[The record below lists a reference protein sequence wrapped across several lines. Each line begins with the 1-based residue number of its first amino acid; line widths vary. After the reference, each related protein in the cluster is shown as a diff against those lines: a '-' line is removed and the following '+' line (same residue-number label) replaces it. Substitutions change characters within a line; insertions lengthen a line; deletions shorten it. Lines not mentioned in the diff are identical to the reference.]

1 MSVGRRRLLLLTLIA
16 SLVLVARTEAAG
28 PFKIGVVAPQ
38 SGNLAADGIAYLG
51 AARAVIEA
59 KNAAGGIHGRKI
71 DVIAYDEKGQV
82 NEAVNATRRLLT
94 EDRVAVLLSGSTS
107 GNFLATM
114 PLLNQY
120 RIPALAIATSP
131 KVTEGGNRYAFRIAQ
146 LIPDRVRDNIRL
158 AKELGAKTVGF
169 LQVNDETQRVYVK
182 SVKDLLEK
190 EGMKTVFE
198 EWFQYGDSDFSA
210 YLSKLRQAAPD
221 IVYLGGEVTQCATI
235 LRQAKE
241 NGIKAALVL
250 PTSVVGDGLLKAAG
264 PGAEGAYGQTIWVP
278 SVLTTPEARAF
289 EALMKQKGLP
299 SSYYSVIGYSE
310 AQIAVAALEKAGEDP
325 EKLRDAIAASALASP
340 LGPIRF
346 DKTGHGNAVG
356 RAFQV
361 RGGLWN
367 LVK

>member
-1 MSVGRRRLLLLTLIA
+1 MSGTRRRLLLLALVA
-16 SLVLVARTEAAG
+16 SLALLARAEAAG
-28 PFKIGVVAPQ
+28 PLKIGIIAPQ
-38 SGNLAADGIAYLG
+38 TGNLATDGNAYLG
-51 AARAVIEA
+51 AAQAVIEA
-59 KNAAGGIHGRKI
+59 KNAAGGIQGRKI
-71 DVIAYDEKGQV
+71 EVIAYDEKGQV
-82 NEAVNATRRLLT
+82 NEAVNAVRRLLT
-94 EDRVAVLLSGSTS
+94 EDRVAVVLSGSTS

-120 RIPALAIATSP
+120 RTPALAIATSP

-146 LIPDRVRDNIRL
+146 LIPDRVRDNVQL
-158 AKELGAKTVGF
+158 AKELRAKTVGF
-169 LQVNDETQRVYVK
+169 LQVNDETQRVFVK
-182 SVKDLLEK
+182 SVKDLIEK
-190 EGMKTVFE
+190 EGTKTIFE

-241 NGIKAALVL
+241 SGIKAALVL
-250 PTSVVGDGLLKAAG
+250 PTSVVGENLLKAAG
-264 PGAEGAYGQTIWVP
+264 AGADGAYGQTIWVP
-278 SVLTTPEARAF
+278 SALTTPEARTF

-299 SSYYSVIGYSE
+299 SSYYSVIGYTE
-310 AQIAVAALEKAGEDP
+310 AQIALAALEKAGDDP
-325 EKLRDAIAASALASP
+325 EKLRDAIAASSIPSP

-346 DKTGHGNAVG
+346 DKNGHGNAVG
-356 RAFQV
+356 RVFQV